1 MDDKI
6 KNLLKEYELE
16 IRDLSQEELNTIREE
31 LAFLDNNIVVF
42 DSKIE
47 QILQNKVISKLSNG

>member
-1 MDDKI
+1 MEDKI